1 MLNKKSVSYVAQILF
16 ILIAV
21 FLLVHYMRVII
32 FPLIYG
38 FFLAMALLQPS
49 RWLERKGFP
58 RFLSS
63 TLPVVFVA
71 AILAT
76 TVIFLSIQG
85 TELILEMD
93 LGSKTE
99 GIVNVEEVYDS
110 TNKQLPDK
118 MQFEPDAIG
127 KLSDEVMTWG
137 GEFLKYMFSGA
148 STVIMFVL
156 LVPFYAALILLYRG
170 KLREYLYNSISK
182 RGVPEQLKFLED
194 VANMIQR
201 YVLGLGLVISIVAVL
216 YGVGLQFL
224 DIRYA
229 WLLACFSAILITI
242 PYVGAIIGGIIPT
255 TVAWLTTDQLWIPAA
270 VIGLYI
276 VIQVLE
282 GYILTPWIVG
292 RSVNINPL
300 VIILSMFLFG
310 LVGGIMGVIIAVP
323 LIATVK
329 LLIQHSSEIKELAA
343 LMETDDS
350 KED

>member
-1 MLNKKSVSYVAQILF
+1 MFTRNSVNYIAKILF

-21 FLLVHYMRVII
+21 LLLVYYMRIII
-32 FPLIYG
+32 FPLLYG
-38 FFLAMALLQPS
+38 FFLAMALLQSS
-49 RWLERKGFP
+49 RWLEGKGFP

-63 TLPVVFVA
+63 TLPVVLVA
-71 AILAT
+71 AILSAAA
-76 TVIFLSIQG
+76 IFLTIQG
-85 TELILEMD
+85 TELVLEMD
-93 LGSKTE
+93 LSSKSD
-99 GIVNVEEVYDS
+99 GMVNVEDVYDS
-110 TNKQLPDK
+110 ANEKLPDN
-118 MQFEPDAIG
+118 MQLEPDAVG
-127 KLSDEVMTWG
+127 KLANEVMSWG
-137 GEFLKYMFSGA
+137 GEIISYLFSGV

-170 KLREYLYNSISK
+170 KLREYLYTTISK

-201 YVLGLGLVISIVAVL
+201 YVLGLGLVICIVAAL
-216 YGVGLQFL
+216 YGVGLKIL

-229 WLLACFSAILITI
+229 WLLGGFSAILITI
-242 PYVGAIIGGIIPT
+242 PYVGAIVGGIIPT
-255 TVAWLTTDQLWIPAA
+255 AIAWLTTDELWVPAA

-276 VIQVLE
+276 AIQILE
-282 GYILTPWIVG
+282 GYVLTPWIVG

-329 LLIQHSSEIKELAA
+329 LVIQHSSEIKELAA

-350 KED
+350 DED